1 MRLIDADKLM
11 RKLLINSN
19 GQAIPEVDCD
29 NFPINLTIKEVKDL
43 VRNQPTAY
51 DVDEKCTRLKLTR
64 KNCKNTNTIFDLNE
78 YVLLNDAIDILKG
91 AKND

>member
-1 MRLIDADKLM
+1 MNKEYITL
-11 RKLLINSN
+11 SN
-19 GQAIPEVDCD
+19 VMDRVNA
-29 NFPINLTIKEVKDL
+29 
-43 VRNQPTAY
+43 QPTAY